1 MKKVLLPIASVAMTL
16 ALTSCD
22 KSGTVS
28 GQVLDAFTG
37 KPVEMPTVWMDSTI
51 YGTQSSKYA
60 FKAELQQGKFKF
72 EGVPV
77 GTYLIKARRNKYI
90 LGQRTF
96 TTTNES
102 PNAEIT
108 LYEYS
113 DTVSPG
119 MYVPGADSSSKI
131 VNSWA
136 IFSTTCKESVAGLRL
151 SFEQDLKA
159 AAPHQKKAK
168 KSKKD
173 IKVNKLPD
181 AKVVDSALDVLYCNP
196 GSVTTAVEAAAY
208 PAVNG
213 AVSAHADC
221 QGFDGDKN
229 GLFPDVSKKT
239 ELAVSYKA
247 EGLFSIKGT
256 LPKGKQFVVISKDGR
271 TLQSYYVEVK

>member
-1 MKKVLLPIASVAMTL
+1 MKKILFPLASIAMMLS
-16 ALTSCD
+16 LTSCD

-60 FKAELQQGKFKF
+60 FKSELAQGKFKF
-72 EGVPV
+72 EGVPT

-90 LGQRTF
+90 LGQQTF

-113 DTVSPG
+113 DTISPG
-119 MYVPGADSSSKI
+119 MYIPGADSVVKI
-131 VNSWA
+131 TNSWA

-159 AAPHQKKAK
+159 SAPSQKKEK

-181 AKVVDSALDVLYCNP
+181 AKVVDSSLDVLYCNP

-208 PAVNG
+208 PASTG

-221 QGFDGDKN
+221 KGFESDKN
-229 GLFPDVSKKT
+229 GVFPDISKKT
-239 ELAVSYKA
+239 ALAVEYKA

-256 LPKGKQFVVISKDGR
+256 LPKGKQFVVISKDGK

>member
-1 MKKVLLPIASVAMTL
+1 MKKVLLPLASVAMMLSL
-16 ALTSCD
+16 AGCD

-77 GTYLIKARRNKYI
+77 GTYLIKARRSKYI
-90 LGQRTF
+90 LGQQTF

-102 PNAEIT
+102 PNADIT

-119 MYVPGADSSSKI
+119 MYIPGADSVVKI
-131 VNSWA
+131 ANSWA

-159 AAPHQKKAK
+159 SAPHQKKGK

-181 AKVVDSALDVLYCNP
+181 PKIVDSEIDVLYCNP
-196 GSVTTAVEAAAY
+196 GSVTTAVEAATY
-208 PAVNG
+208 PAAIG
-213 AVSAHADC
+213 SVSAHVDC
-221 QGFDGDKN
+221 QGFESDKN
-229 GLFPDVSKKT
+229 GVFPDVSKKT

>member
-1 MKKVLLPIASVAMTL
+1 MKKILFPLASIAMMLS
-16 ALTSCD
+16 LTSCD

-60 FKAELQQGKFKF
+60 FKSELAQGKFKF
-72 EGVPV
+72 EGVPT

-90 LGQRTF
+90 LGQQTF

-113 DTVSPG
+113 DTISPG
-119 MYVPGADSSSKI
+119 MYIPGADSVVKI
-131 VNSWA
+131 TNSWA

-159 AAPHQKKAK
+159 SAPSQKKEK

-181 AKVVDSALDVLYCNP
+181 AKVVDSSLDVLYCNP

-208 PAVNG
+208 PASTG
-213 AVSAHADC
+213 AVSAHVDC
-221 QGFDGDKN
+221 QGFESDKN
-229 GLFPDVSKKT
+229 GVFPDISKKT
-239 ELAVSYKA
+239 ALAVEYKA

-256 LPKGKQFVVISKDGR
+256 LPKGKQFVVISKDGK

>member
-60 FKAELQQGKFKF
+60 FKAELQQGRFKF

-119 MYVPGADSSSKI
+119 MYVPGADSASKI

-159 AAPHQKKAK
+159 AAPHQKKEK

-196 GSVTTAVEAAAY
+196 GPVTTAVEAAAY